1 MTLTEP
7 SDILAQHLARVPVVP
22 TVAGEEV
29 TLGAVKAARAGNVLV
44 LQGDKVRFWEEA
56 LAAVLGE

>member
-29 TLGAVKAARAGNVLV
+29 TLGAVEAARAGNVLV

>member
-1 MTLTEP
+1 MTEP

-29 TLGAVKAARAGNVLV
+29 TLGAVEAARAGNVLV